1 MEEKKFDPYQFIG
14 FILIAL
20 ILTWM
25 LYKNGPAE
33 DDPNTKITNTE
44 QVDSQN
50 INNDIN
56 STQSDSQIHQQKVA
70 AYGDLGSL
78 FKVIDQPVVSLKTD
92 RFNLELNPKGGQ
104 ISKLILNSYE
114 NYEDAPLPL
123 ISEDNTDF
131 NIKLNTLDG
140 RVLNTHD
147 MYFNPE
153 IRDGADA
160 VQVEMKA
167 SLNAQQYISF
177 LYSFPK
183 NGNLFSFS
191 VKTIGM
197 SAILNTNLAPE
208 LSWKT
213 DVFRNS
219 RSIDYEN
226 RYTEFTFGY
235 EDDRVDYLSLSG
247 NDEET
252 RENIRWIS
260 YRQHFFSAILI
271 PEQPIYEAN
280 IISIDL
286 SGDQSLNKK
295 YTKSFTTNYKLNTG
309 GDLNTNLKFYYGPT
323 DYKALKKL
331 EGDLETSIPMGWGI
345 FGWINRVLFLPL
357 FEFLSSFLSYGI
369 AIIVMT
375 IIVRLAMSPVTYK
388 SYVSQIK
395 MKILRPDIEVI
406 NNKFKDDAVKRQ
418 QETMSL
424 YSRAGANPMSGC
436 VPALLQLPVFYALF
450 SFFPVA
456 FVLRDK
462 SFLWADDLSSYDSI
476 LDLGFSI
483 PFYGDHVSL
492 FPILASIAIFFYT
505 QMTTGQQAMPQ
516 QPGMPNMKIIIYLMP
531 LMMLFFFNNYASGLS
546 LYYFVSNLLTIF
558 LMLVIKNY
566 IIDDTKILAKIE
578 ENKKKPKKAGGFSA
592 RLQKAMEEAEKQ
604 KNAGKGGRRK

>member
-25 LYKNGPAE
+25 LYRNGPAE
-33 DDPNTKITNTE
+33 EDANSESVKTE
-44 QVDSQN
+44 QVVPQN
-50 INNDIN
+50 
-56 STQSDSQIHQQKVA
+56 TELQSDPIQNDSLIQIQKVA

-78 FKVIDQPVVSLKTD
+78 FAASSQSMLNIETDQMT
-92 RFNLELNPKGGQ
+92 LEMNPKGGQ
-104 ISKLILNSYE
+104 ISKLTLNSYE

-123 ISEDNTDF
+123 ISEGNTDF
-131 NIKLNTLDG
+131 NIELATLDG
-140 RVLNTHD
+140 RVLNTRD
-147 MYFNPE
+147 MYFTAVT
-153 IRDGADA
+153 RDGAEA
-160 VQVEMKA
+160 IQVEMKA
-167 SLNAQQYISF
+167 ALNAQQYLSF
-177 LYSFPK
+177 LYNFPK
-183 NGNLFSFS
+183 KGHLFSFS
-191 VKTIGM
+191 VKTVGM
-197 SAILNTNLAPE
+197 SSLLNTALAPKVT
-208 LSWKT
+208 WKT
-213 DVFRNS
+213 DAFRNS

-235 EDDRVDYLSLSG
+235 EEDRVDYLSLNG

-252 RENIRWIS
+252 RQGIRWIS

-271 PEQPIYEAN
+271 PDSPIAEAK
-280 IISIDL
+280 ITSSDR
-286 SGDQSLNKK
+286 SSEAALNEKF
-295 YTKSFTTNYKLNTG
+295 TKTFSTTYALNSG

-323 DYKALKKL
+323 DYKTLKQL

-345 FGWINRVLFLPL
+345 FGWINRVIFLPL

-395 MKILRPDIEVI
+395 MKVLRPDIEVI
-406 NNKFKDDAVKRQ
+406 NDKYKDDAVKRQ

-476 LDLGFSI
+476 LDLGFNI
-483 PFYGDHVSL
+483 PFYGDHISL
-492 FPILASIAIFFYT
+492 FPILASVAIFFYT
-505 QMTTGQQAMPQ
+505 RMTTGQQPMPQ

-566 IIDDTKILAKIE
+566 IIDDTKIHAKIE

-604 KNAGKGGRRK
+604 KKARGR

>member
-33 DDPNTKITNTE
+33 DDLNTKITNTE
-44 QVDSQN
+44 QVVPQN

-56 STQSDSQIHQQKVA
+56 STQSDSQINQQKVA

-147 MYFNPE
+147 MYFNAVT
-153 IRDGADA
+153 RDGADA

-323 DYKALKKL
+323 DYKSLKKL

>member
-25 LYKNGPAE
+25 LYRNGPAE
-33 DDPNTKITNTE
+33 AEPESTTTE
-44 QVDSQN
+44 QTVPQSNTTVAAPIQNDSIVQ
-50 INNDIN
+50 
-56 STQSDSQIHQQKVA
+56 QQKVA

-78 FKVIDQPVVSLKTD
+78 FVASELAPV
-92 RFNLELNPKGGQ
+92 NLETEQMTIVLNPKGGQ
-104 ISKLILNSYE
+104 ISKLTLNAFE
-114 NYEDAPLPL
+114 NYEDQPLPL
-123 ISEDNTDF
+123 INEGNTDF
-131 NIKLNTLDG
+131 NIQLNTLGG
-140 RVLNTHD
+140 RVLNTRD
-147 MYFNPE
+147 MFFNP
-153 IRDGADA
+153 IVRDGAEA
-160 VQVEMKA
+160 IQVEMRA
-167 SLNAQQYISF
+167 ALNLQQYISF

-183 NGNLFSFS
+183 NGHMFSFS
-191 VKTIGM
+191 VKTVGM
-197 SAILNTNLAPE
+197 SSLLNTSVAPE
-208 LSWKT
+208 LYWKT

-247 NDEET
+247 DDKET
-252 RENIRWIS
+252 RQDLRWIS
-260 YRQHFFSAILI
+260 YRQHFFSAIMI
-271 PEQPIYEAN
+271 PDQSIDEAK
-280 IISIDL
+280 ITSTDL
-286 SGDQSLNKK
+286 SGEASLNERF
-295 YTKSFTTNYKLNTG
+295 TKSFTTTYALNSG
-309 GDLNTNLKFYYGPT
+309 GELNSNLKFYYGPT

-345 FGWINRVLFLPL
+345 FGWINRMIFLPL

-395 MKILRPDIEVI
+395 MKVLRPDIEQI
-406 NNKFKDDAVKRQ
+406 NNKYKDDAVKRQ

-436 VPALLQLPVFYALF
+436 IPALLQLPVFYALF

-476 LDLGFSI
+476 LDLGFNI

-492 FPILASIAIFFYT
+492 FPILASVAIFFYT
-505 QMTTGQQAMPQ
+505 RMTTGQQTMPQ

-566 IIDDTKILAKIE
+566 IIDDTKIHAKIE
-578 ENKKKPKKAGGFSA
+578 ENKKKPKKSGGFSA

-604 KNAGKGGRRK
+604 KNARKK

>member
-56 STQSDSQIHQQKVA
+56 STQSDSLIQQQKVA

-78 FKVIDQPVVSLKTD
+78 FKAIDQPVVSLKTD

-147 MYFNPE
+147 MYFSPV

-177 LYSFPK
+177 SYSFPK

-604 KNAGKGGRRK
+604 KNAGKGRRK